1 VRPGLLHPTLD
12 PLLADPDARSAP
24 APILGADVAR
34 DLELDV
40 VVAAMASGDRVVAAV
55 SRHLLLDDHADPDT
69 IRYRHDVLRAC
80 LAHPDVVRGLYRVA
94 TRMLDRRA
102 KAFWGLV
109 RRPDAVVHHGM
120 ELVHLYVGAFR
131 ELRAIAERHERDL
144 EPGRSGLGALL
155 ARLRREVDEPFLRE
169 VDAHVEALRFRAG
182 VRMSARLGAGNAG
195 TDYVLEPPERG
206 GVHALARLAR
216 RLRRRRRSDESVLTY
231 RLPPHD
237 DSGVRALA
245 ELQARGLQRTA
256 SAVASACDDL
266 LWYFRQLRGELAFYV
281 GALALHRRLERL
293 GTPTCFPI
301 VHPASERRLQASELY
316 DPSLALTLEH
326 PVVGND
332 LGADDAGLMIVTG
345 ANGGGKTTFLRSLGI
360 AQRLL
365 HAGLFVP
372 ARAFE
377 ASVAEGIYTHF
388 IRRADATMRRGRLD
402 DELARLDRI
411 VRVLRPGSLLLL
423 NESFASTNEREGSE
437 LADGI
442 VRALTEVGVRV
453 VFVTHLTAFARALH
467 ARDQARTLFL
477 RAERRPDGERTFR
490 ILPGPPQATSHGVE
504 LWHDV
509 VP

>member
-12 PLLADPDARSAP
+12 PPIADPDARSMTTSDLLA
-24 APILGADVAR
+24 AMAR

-40 VVAAMASGDRVVAAV
+40 VVEAMAGGDRVVSAV
-55 SRHLLLDDHADPDT
+55 SRGILLDGGADTAT
-69 IRYRHDVLRAC
+69 IRFRQGVLQAC
-80 LAHPDVVRGLYRVA
+80 LRHPEVARGLYDIARR
-94 TRMLDRRA
+94 TLERRA
-102 KAFWGLV
+102 KVFWGLV

-120 ELVHLYVGAFR
+120 ELIHLYVGALR
-131 ELRAIAERHERDL
+131 ELRTMAERHAGALAGDA
-144 EPGRSGLGALL
+144 SGLA
-155 ARLRREVDEPFLRE
+155 AFVAQLRRDAEEPYVRE
-169 VDAHVEALRFRAG
+169 LDAHVTALRFRAG

-195 TDYVLEPPERG
+195 TDYVLEPPDHG
-206 GVHALARLAR
+206 GGHALARLTE
-216 RLRRRRRSDESVLTY
+216 RLRRRIPDERALTY

-237 DSGVRALA
+237 DSGVRGLA
-245 ELQARGLQRTA
+245 ELQARGLGRTA
-256 SAVASACDDL
+256 DAVAAACDDL
-266 LWYFRQLRGELAFYV
+266 LWYFRRVRGELAFYV
-281 GALALHRRLERL
+281 GALTLRARLERI
-293 GTPTCFPI
+293 GAPVTFPE
-301 VHPASERRLQASELY
+301 VNDANPLRLDAAELY

-332 LGADDAGLMIVTG
+332 LGADDAGLIIVTG

-377 ASVAEGIYTHF
+377 ASVAEGIYSHF